1 MTVQARRIP
10 PPGALR
16 LLFARRARPRAES
29 PARPGPSAGA
39 DPDTPDVWLALLRLR
54 G

>member
-1 MTVQARRIP
+1 MTVQARTTP

-16 LLFARRARPRAES
+16 LLFARRARRRAEG
-29 PARPGPSAGA
+29 PARPGPSAEA
-39 DPDTPDVWLALLRLR
+39 DPNTPDVWLALLRLR